1 MQFRHPRLFLL
12 ASATTTAI
20 AIVVPFASANAAPT
34 GDTTVTFTVNGGTL
48 DISVPATA
56 NLGAATAGVDLTGQL
71 GPVTVTDARALLDAS
86 WSASAIS
93 TDFTTGGGTTAET
106 VSATDVSYWSGA
118 ATATTG
124 NGTFNPGQA
133 TAADAVAIDTSKTA
147 FDHAG
152 GSGSNSAAWNPTL
165 DIAVPAAV
173 VAGTYT
179 GTITQSV
186 A

>member
-1 MQFRHPRLFLL
+1 VHFRHPRLFLL
-12 ASATTTAI
+12 ATATATAI
-20 AIVVPFASANAAPT
+20 AVVVPFASANAAPS
-34 GDTTVTFTVNGGTL
+34 GDTTATFTVSSGTL

-56 NLGAATAGVDLTGQL
+56 DLGTAIAGADLSGQL
-71 GPVTVTDARALLDAS
+71 GVVTVADTRALLDAS
-86 WSASAIS
+86 WTASAIS
-93 TDFTTGGGTTAET
+93 TDFTTGGASPAET
-106 VSATDVSYWSGA
+106 VAAADVDYWSGA

-124 NGTFNPGQA
+124 NGTFTPGQA
-133 TAADAVAIDTSKTA
+133 TAADAVPIAAAATA
-147 FDHAG
+147 FAHVG

-165 DIAVPAAV
+165 VIAVPAAA